1 MVQAPFRVIGCVT
14 AEGSSPVLVYSEP
27 ACVGRGRFA
36 LRYGDRVNM
45 ELEQPSATAGIEA
58 FALKKRQHQAFVSA
72 RLILVS
78 GFISLWPL
86 MLLVGLALP
95 IGFLV
100 ALAAEAG
107 ALLAYGWLARRI
119 RSGRALDW
127 LHYALLTAEIG
138 FHSAM
143 VYYLGGVSWMGAT
156 AYIYAVLFA
165 GAFLSRWQTAV
176 FVVAIGAVAVSL
188 MTLEGAGVIPHQ
200 VFLPQG
206 PDRYQDPRF
215 VATSAVMFVGVL
227 GTVAFWVAWLGGEVR
242 RERDDALRANV
253 DFVAVQAELRTLN
266 EELELKVAE
275 RTKALQ
281 RRAETDQLTGLLN
294 RGAITHRLQESL
306 ALAQRG
312 GRPLAVV
319 LADGDNFKACND
331 SGGHPYGDGIL
342 QFLAR
347 GLTERSRETDHVGR
361 MGGDEFLIV
370 LPDTDTLGVVEV
382 CRRVARYIERNKE
395 PAWKDLP
402 VPTLSFG
409 IAVFPNCGSSVE
421 DLIRA
426 ADQAVYRAK
435 REGRNCWRFSDG
447 LLKEEEEVSETKA

>member
-1 MVQAPFRVIGCVT
+1 M
-14 AEGSSPVLVYSEP
+14 
-27 ACVGRGRFA
+27 
-36 LRYGDRVNM
+36 D
-45 ELEQPSATAGIEA
+45 LEQQPPAAGVDT
-58 FALKKRQHQAFVSA
+58 FALKKRQHRAFVSA
-72 RLILVS
+72 RLIIVS
-78 GFISLWPL
+78 AFIGLWPL
-86 MLLVGLALP
+86 MFLVGLPLP

-100 ALAAEAG
+100 ALVVEAG
-107 ALLAYGWLARRI
+107 TLLAYGWLAQRV
-119 RSGRALDW
+119 RSGRTLDW

-143 VYYLGGVSWMGAT
+143 VYYLGGASWLGAT

-165 GAFLSRWQTAV
+165 AAFLSRWQTVV
-176 FVVAIGAVAVSL
+176 FTMAVAAASL
-188 MTLEGAGVIPHQ
+188 TLFSLEGAGIIAHQ
-200 VFLPQG
+200 EFLPQG

-215 VATSAVMFVGVL
+215 LATSAVMFVGVL
-227 GTVAFWVAWLGGEVR
+227 GTVAFWVAWLGSEVR

-253 DFVAVQAELRTLN
+253 ELVTVQGQLQVLN

-275 RTKALQ
+275 RTEALQ

-294 RGAITHRLQESL
+294 RGAITHRLRELL

-312 GRPLAVV
+312 GRPLAVI

-331 SGGHPYGDGIL
+331 CGGHPYGDRIL

-370 LPDTDTLGVVEV
+370 LPDTDTPGVVEV
-382 CRRVARYIERNKE
+382 CRRVARYIEKNKE

-421 DLIRA
+421 ELIRA
-426 ADQAVYRAK
+426 ADQAMYRAK

-447 LLKEEEEVSETKA
+447 LLKEEEEVSEAKA